1 MENNMPNTDFDFDTH
16 SMEAECATCGKTWG
30 AHNGIFC
37 DDKRIKLFVL
47 KDQSIEC
54 ATCGKTWG
62 EHLGGIYC
70 NKERTKKFVLVNPN
84 PNLIK
89 ACDIPVGRLGRYT
102 LWDHKT
108 KDKYGPY
115 LMHSMTSYVLFW
127 PGIVDFQGNKDN
139 NPKACFHSYTMKQF
153 SDSSLADGDG
163 VSLSNQMVELLPVGT
178 QVTFVMDPKGW
189 K

>member
-1 MENNMPNTDFDFDTH
+1 MPDDIDYYPDYP
-16 SMEAECATCGKTWG
+16 MEAECATCGNTWE
-30 AHNGIFC
+30 AHDGIFC
-37 DDKRIKLFVL
+37 DDKQIKMFVL

-89 ACDIPVGRLGRYT
+89 ACDLPVGRLGRYT
-102 LWDHKT
+102 LWDINT
-108 KDKYGPY
+108 KEYGPY

-127 PGIVDFQGNKDN
+127 PGIVDWHGSKPDDLKASLQVFSSKDFN
-139 NPKACFHSYTMKQF
+139 IDNT
-153 SDSSLADGDG
+153 SLC
-163 VSLSNQMVELLPVGT
+163 NQDVELLPVGT